1 MLYNSV
7 GGQVVFLT
15 NSPKI
20 VSTLKYEP
28 FFRRMWCVKKPK
40 FKKCFYR
47 FRNKKQFCDNLV
59 LCHFT
64 KCIEKKLYP
73 GKVHVWKS
81 WLFFRKKLPLSGICF
96 LTCSKKRKK
105 FMKERVLCTS
115 FRKEYKTTKESKKK
129 NSYEKKVHTWIKK
142 DIF

>member
-64 KCIEKKLYP
+64 KCTEKKLYP

-96 LTCSKKRKK
+96 LRCSKKRKK
-105 FMKERVLCTS
+105 SWKKEFYVLHLG
-115 FRKEYKTTKESKKK
+115 KNTKLQKKVKKK
-129 NSYEKKVHTWIKK
+129 ILMKKKCIHE
-142 DIF
+142 